1 MADLSG
7 ITEITDPYMKVT
19 TTSSATYS
27 EHLLCQCKSC
37 LIQAMLADFALTQ
50 IQEYPGDVLRHFNG
64 ATLTSCSGMVIK
76 ADSSKLLN
84 SSLYLCSKTSK
95 SIKSVGVYLI

>member
-37 LIQAMLADFALTQ
+37 LIQAMLADFALT
-50 IQEYPGDVLRHFNG
+50 
-64 ATLTSCSGMVIK
+64 
-76 ADSSKLLN
+76 
-84 SSLYLCSKTSK
+84 
-95 SIKSVGVYLI
+95 